1 MLVDYMPKIRAL
13 NEMLSIIELMDNKLN
28 RGDDAI
34 GALYEQFLTAQSNAL
49 KVEVP
54 FSVAMGDKSIIR
66 GFRNSLESR
75 MVTSLSQGDRS

>member
-1 MLVDYMPKIRAL
+1 MIVNYMPKIQAL
-13 NEMLSIIELMDNKLN
+13 NELLSIIELMDNKLN

-34 GALYEQFLTAQSNAL
+34 GALYEQFQTAQSNAL

-75 MVTSLSQGDRS
+75 MYASVR